1 LPILLPLANSNM
13 DDHTFENWIRVKDA
27 LEEAGK
33 TDCLFYRRA
42 TTIVNGG
49 KLTKDPFELPTLELP
64 EEKE

>member
-1 LPILLPLANSNM
+1 M

-49 KLTKDPFELPTLELP
+49 KLTKDPFGYLLLSCRRRMTNTFSFL
-64 EEKE
+64 

>member
-1 LPILLPLANSNM
+1 M

-49 KLTKDPFELPTLELP
+49 KLTKDPFELPTLELS